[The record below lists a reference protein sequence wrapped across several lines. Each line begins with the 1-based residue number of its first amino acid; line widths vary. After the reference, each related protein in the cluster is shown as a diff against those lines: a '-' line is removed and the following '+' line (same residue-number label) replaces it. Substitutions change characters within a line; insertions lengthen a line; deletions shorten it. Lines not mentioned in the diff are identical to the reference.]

1 MNLSHKITNYR
12 EQHPIDRIGSIQ
24 PHGMLFVLGEP
35 ELTIIQASKN
45 TDDHYSR

>member
-1 MNLSHKITNYR
+1 
-12 EQHPIDRIGSIQ
+12 
-24 PHGMLFVLGEP
+24 MLFVLGEP